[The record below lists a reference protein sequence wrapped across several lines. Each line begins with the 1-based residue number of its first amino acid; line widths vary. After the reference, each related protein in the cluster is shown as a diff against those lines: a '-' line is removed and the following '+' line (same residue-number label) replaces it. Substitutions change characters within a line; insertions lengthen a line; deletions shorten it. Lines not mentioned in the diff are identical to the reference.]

1 LKMKWT
7 RIVLMSVVVALA
19 LAGLMLPTPKVNAD
33 FGTGWS
39 AVFFNTPDLTGTGT
53 APIPVPTGL
62 NFRWEE
68 GPPNINGVPV
78 PITGCPGA
86 QKNSVQCSNGFS
98 ARFTSVQ
105 TLAPGLYNFVATSDD
120 GIRVNINGQIVL
132 DRFVPRPE
140 TTDQFQLN
148 IPGGQTVMIVEYFE
162 STSANPDDVNRATL
176 QFQWFAQGAGTPGT
190 PGTFVFFTPSP
201 PPPTAIP
208 LTFSLSGSVR
218 GLAIRTGPYLGGSL
232 IGVLRAGQS
241 FTASARN
248 TDEGGPF
255 TWYLITTN
263 TGSPVGGTPVPGA
276 TQPPVGTSRT
286 GWVSGRYLV
295 IQGDPNLLPLQST
308 VFEQLDNPPETGVI
322 AVPRSVMNLR
332 RRPSQRSQLLGQIP
346 WGAELP
352 LYNRTVQEGRH
363 HWLQVRY
370 EGQLGWIFAPFVGTY
385 GNLDNVPIR

>member
-1 LKMKWT
+1 MKWS
-7 RIVLMSVVVALA
+7 RILLMSLVVALA

-33 FGTGWS
+33 FGTNWTG
-39 AVFFNTPDLTGTGT
+39 VFFNDPSLTGSQQQTVS
-53 APIPVPTGL
+53 IPSGL

-68 GPPNINGVPV
+68 GAPIINSVAV

-98 ARFTSVQ
+98 ARFTSTQVL
-105 TLAPGLYNFVATSDD
+105 TGGLYNFAVTSDD
-120 GIRVNINGQIVL
+120 GVRVIINGSNVL
-132 DRFVPRPE
+132 ERFTPRVE
-140 TTDQFQLN
+140 TTDQFQLTLN
-148 IPGGQTVMIVEYFE
+148 PGPALFVVEYFE

-176 QFQWFAQGAGTPGT
+176 QFQWFLQGAGTPGT
-190 PGTFVFFTPSP
+190 NVFFTPTP
-201 PPPTAIP
+201 PPPTSIP

-232 IGVLRAGQS
+232 IGVLLPGQS

-263 TGSPVGGTPVPGA
+263 TGTAAATAVPGS
-276 TQPPVGTSRT
+276 TVPSTTSKT
-286 GWVSGRYLV
+286 GWVSGRYLQ
-295 IQGDPNLLPLQST
+295 IQGDPNALPLQST

-332 RRPSQRSQLLGQIP
+332 RRPSQRSPLLAQVP

-370 EGQLGWIFAPFVGTY
+370 EGQIGWIYAPFVGTY